1 MVVDFRHA
9 PEHNGRCLT
18 PKVLTRLIIQ
28 FYLDKMAADVVDDNQ
43 GELCQLL
50 LHLIDMLI
58 SKTAIIQNH
67 ARII

>member
-28 FYLDKMAADVVDDNQ
+28 FYLDKMAADVVDDDQ
-43 GELCQLL
+43 GELRQLL
-50 LHLIDMLI
+50 LH
-58 SKTAIIQNH
+58 
-67 ARII
+67 